1 MHTWKCVENVFSIIH
16 KNKANKLYV
25 NKFVVSYV
33 NYISQMN
40 ELQHCGTMD
49 KS

>member
-1 MHTWKCVENVFSIIH
+1 MHTWKSVENVFSIIH

-25 NKFVVSYV
+25 NKFIVSYI
-33 NYISQMN
+33 NYVSQMN